1 MIDTHLHLWQLD
13 TGWYGW
19 NTPDLG
25 GVHGD
30 SALVDIA
37 PDLVQQGVA
46 SAVVVQ
52 AADTLA
58 ETDWLIDLAGRDP
71 LVGGVV
77 GYLPLTDV
85 GGLERLLA
93 TYQGSSL
100 VGVRQ
105 LWHDHDHPGELA
117 ADDTVRGLRVL
128 GEAQLPV
135 DIPDAFPALWPAVTA
150 AAALAPGTR
159 FVLDHAGKP
168 PFGDPSAWAV
178 WEDHFGDLAARPNV
192 IVKLSGLFGGSGSP
206 HPASEPELARVVAL
220 TREVAGADRTMIG
233 SDWPMTR
240 GTLGYAAT
248 MTRLDGLLAGWSV
261 AEREQALT
269 GTAVATYGLTRG

>member
-1 MIDTHLHLWQLD
+1 MIDAHLHLWQLD
-13 TGWYGW
+13 AGWYGW

-30 SALVDIA
+30 STLAEVA
-37 PDLVQQGVA
+37 PELERAGVSA
-46 SAVVVQ
+46 AVVVQ

-58 ETDWLIDLAGRDP
+58 ETDWLVALARAP
-71 LVGGVV
+71 VVGGVV
-77 GYLPLTDV
+77 GYLPLGDEAE
-85 GGLERLLA
+85 LEDLVA
-93 TYQGSSL
+93 AYESTPL

-117 ADDTVRGLRVL
+117 DDRTVRGLRLL
-128 GEAQLPV
+128 GEAGLPV

-150 AAALAPGTR
+150 AATRAPRTT

-168 PFGDPSAWAV
+168 PFGDPTAWPR
-178 WEDHFGDLAARPNV
+178 WEHQVRDLAARPNV
-192 IVKLSGLFGGSGSP
+192 IIKLSGLFGGSGSAQ
-206 HPASEPELARVVAL
+206 PASTAELARVVAL

-240 GTLGYAAT
+240 GTLGYPAT
-248 MTRLDGLLAGWSV
+248 MERLERLLTMWS
-261 AEREQALT
+261 ATERDQALT
-269 GTAVATYGLTRG
+269 WTALTSYGLARP